1 MLLLKQQ
8 QKVNRRKKTIWRKH
22 RNGNTKAQL
31 WVVIRTGRGLLGLTP
46 RILKTVLFTPVLDL
60 GDLYWSSIFCASEGT
75 HSENEITCF
84 IKTYHEFKSSLFIY
98 LFIYFLS
105 GLMNST
111 VPQFLKHVTYLGL
124 DDNRHQNNVTE
135 RNPWGKGFIFLW
147 F

>member
-8 QKVNRRKKTIWRKH
+8 KMKRWKKGKKTIWRKH

-31 WVVIRTGRGLLGLTP
+31 WVVIRTGRALLGLTP
-46 RILKTVLFTPVLDL
+46 RILKTVLFTPLLDL
-60 GDLYWSSIFCASEGT
+60 GDLYWSSIFCASEGI
-75 HSENEITCF
+75 HSENEKITCF
-84 IKTYHEFKSSLFIY
+84 IKTYHGFKTSLF
-98 LFIYFLS
+98 FLN

-111 VPQFLKHVTYLGL
+111 VPQFLKQITYLGL